1 VLHSLLIVGGPLE
14 GPARDAPWHASATI
28 VSTDAL
34 ALLLGDPAVPL
45 PAVVVIGAQV
55 AVSLTLVRNL
65 RAAWPACELVFI
77 AAAGQEDDLRRLL
90 GRSMTL
96 GGHWTILAAH
106 DPKLAATI
114 DSVLQNAARRVR
126 LRTTLARANVAIASP
141 RQPDDPQYRRMA
153 QASHYLDQVLAQSRD
168 GFVGLDA
175 GLRLLQWNDSA
186 ARQWQVPQRQAL
198 GLTGPELPFW
208 SDRLAQAV
216 TQALRGADTA
226 PFEQGDDGGRHF
238 EFGVSSVRDADAR
251 LIGVS
256 LVIRDVTERHQRLQ
270 QERADREAAA
280 RAIDAQRRQ
289 LFEMFDLAPGFMSVT
304 RGPQH
309 RLEIFNQAYA
319 ELCGITPGTAL
330 PLEAAFPALAGQSF
344 TALRD
349 QVYASG
355 VPFVGKACALTT
367 PDGAG
372 GVQQRYI
379 DFIYQPWRDAEGKIT
394 GILCQGH
401 DVTEQK
407 QRQDGLLMHQ
417 TELEA
422 LVARRT
428 ADLQVANTALQQSQK
443 LEAIGKLTGG
453 VAHDFNN
460 ILQVIGSNLDL
471 MGLDPA
477 VTPALRQRLT
487 GSTAAVER
495 AARLSAQLLA
505 FARRQPLQPVPTN
518 LTATLRGMDD
528 LLRRALGEAV
538 DVDIAVAPV
547 LWNTLI
553 DRHQLE
559 NVILNL
565 AINARDAMS
574 GNGQLTIELSNV
586 ELDQRYVDGRA
597 DLAPGQYILLA
608 VSDTGTG
615 IPAEV
620 LERVFEPFFT
630 TKAEGEGTG
639 LGLSMAYGFV
649 KQSGGHIAIYSEPGH
664 GTTVRIYLPRSLEAE
679 HAMAPPA
686 SDAIPP
692 GTETILVV
700 EDDAAV
706 RIAVVDMLKGLGYTV
721 LSAYDAASALAMLE
735 SGAAPDLLFTDVVM
749 PGPLRSPELARQARL
764 LAPGIGVLFT
774 SGYTQN
780 AIVHAGRLD
789 TGVELLSKPYR
800 RADLARKVR
809 SVLDARMAPDTTPQR
824 IVLVEDNDDAR
835 DMLKE
840 LLEMLGYEALCFAAA
855 EKALPHLRASD
866 VLLTDLTLP
875 GMSGIELAE
884 RAVALWPGL
893 PVIFASGRLV
903 EGTSVRARILTKPYS
918 LEQLQAV
925 LDEVKAELGT
935 R

>member
-1 VLHSLLIVGGPLE
+1 MPDSLLIVGAPLE
-14 GPARDAPWHASATI
+14 GAAALAPWSAEATI
-28 VSTDAL
+28 VSRDGLDAL
-34 ALLLGDPAVPL
+34 LAGSATPV

-55 AVSLTLVRNL
+55 AVSLTLVRTL
-65 RAAWPACELVFI
+65 RAAWPACELVFV
-77 AAAGQEDDLRRLL
+77 AAAGLEGDLRRLL
-90 GRSMTL
+90 GRSVTL
-96 GGHWTILAAH
+96 GGHWSILPEH
-106 DPKLAATI
+106 DPRIVTTVDTA
-114 DSVLQNAARRVR
+114 LQNAARRAR
-126 LRTTLARANVAIASP
+126 LRTTLARANDALAAP
-141 RQPDDPQYRRMA
+141 RQVDESQYRRMA
-153 QASHYLDQVLAQSRD
+153 QASHYLAQVLAQSID

-175 GLRLLQWNDSA
+175 ELRLLQWNDSA
-186 ARQWQVPQRQAL
+186 ARQWQMPQRQAL
-198 GLTGPELPFW
+198 VLTAPELPFW
-208 SDRLAQAV
+208 TPRVAQAV
-216 TQALRGADTA
+216 AQALRGSDVA
-226 PFEQGDDGGRHF
+226 PFEQGDATGRHF
-238 EFGVSSVRDADAR
+238 EFGISGVRDDDAR
-251 LIGVS
+251 AIGVS

-270 QERADREAAA
+270 RERAEREAAA
-280 RAIDAQRRQ
+280 RAIDIQRRQ

-309 RLEIFNQAYA
+309 HLEIFNQAYA
-319 ELCGITPGTAL
+319 KLCGIAPGSSL
-330 PLEAAFPALAGQSF
+330 PLQAAFPTLAGQAF
-344 TALRD
+344 TSLRD

-355 VPFVGKACALTT
+355 VAYVGKAQPIMV

-372 GVQQRYI
+372 CLEQRYI
-379 DFIYQPWRDAEGKIT
+379 DFVYQPWRDAAGAIT

-417 TELEA
+417 TELES
-422 LVARRT
+422 LVAQRT
-428 ADLQVANTALQQSQK
+428 GDLQVANAALQQAQK
-443 LEAIGKLTGG
+443 LEAVGKLTGG

-477 VTPALRQRLT
+477 ATPALRQRLA

-518 LTATLRGMDD
+518 VASTLRGMDD
-528 LLRRALGEAV
+528 LLHRALGAAI
-538 DVDIAVAPV
+538 DVDIAIAPD

-565 AINARDAMS
+565 AINARDAMAGS
-574 GNGQLTIELSNV
+574 GKLTIELSNV
-586 ELDQRYVDGRA
+586 ALDARFASGRT
-597 DLAPGQYILLA
+597 DLAPGDYLLLA
-608 VSDTGTG
+608 VSDTGAG
-615 IPAEV
+615 IPADV
-620 LERVFEPFFT
+620 LERVFEPFYT
-630 TKAEGEGTG
+630 TKPEGQGTG

-679 HAMAPPA
+679 HRMAALA
-686 SDAIPP
+686 SDAIAF

-735 SGAAPDLLFTDVVM
+735 SGATPDLLFTDVVM
-749 PGPLRSPELARQARL
+749 PGRLRSPELARQARL
-764 LAPGIGVLFT
+764 LVPGISVLFT

-800 RADLARKVR
+800 RAELAAKVR
-809 SVLDARMAPDTTPQR
+809 TLLDARKASATPLR
-824 IVLVEDNDDAR
+824 IVLVEDNQDAR
-835 DMLKE
+835 EMLQE
-840 LLEMLGYEALCFAAA
+840 LLEVLGYEAISFASADHVLA
-855 EKALPHLRASD
+855 HLRATD
-866 VLLTDLTLP
+866 VLLTDVTLP

-884 RAVALWPGL
+884 QATALFPEL
-893 PVIFASGRLV
+893 AVIFASGRQV
-903 EGTSVRARILTKPYS
+903 EGTSVRAKILNKPYT

-925 LDEVKAELGT
+925 LEEFTAG
-935 R
+935 RPG

>member
-1 VLHSLLIVGGPLE
+1 MSDSLLIVGGPLA
-14 GPARDAPWHASATI
+14 GPARDAPWHASATK
-28 VSTDAL
+28 VSADTL
-34 ALLLGDPAVPL
+34 ALLLADPATPV
-45 PAVVVIGAQV
+45 PAVAVIGADV
-55 AVSLTLVRNL
+55 TVSLALVRSL

-77 AAAGQEDDLRRLL
+77 AAAGQDDDLRKLL
-90 GRSMTL
+90 RRSVTL

-106 DPKLAATI
+106 DPKLVATI
-114 DSVLQNAARRVR
+114 DSALHNAARRVK
-126 LRTTLARANVAIASP
+126 LRTTLARANVAIAAP
-141 RQPDDPQYRRMA
+141 REVDESQYRRMA

-175 GLRLLQWNDSA
+175 ALRLLQWNDSA

-198 GLTGPELPFW
+198 ALTGPELPFW
-208 SDRLAQAV
+208 SGRLAHAV
-216 TQALRGADTA
+216 ALALRGADTA
-226 PFEQGDDGGRHF
+226 PFEQGDDAGRHF
-238 EFGVSSVRDADAR
+238 EYGVSSVRDADAR

-256 LVIRDVTERHQRLQ
+256 LVIRDVTE
-270 QERADREAAA
+270 
-280 RAIDAQRRQ
+280 
-289 LFEMFDLAPGFMSVT
+289 
-304 RGPQH
+304 
-309 RLEIFNQAYA
+309 
-319 ELCGITPGTAL
+319 
-330 PLEAAFPALAGQSF
+330 
-344 TALRD
+344 
-349 QVYASG
+349 
-355 VPFVGKACALTT
+355 
-367 PDGAG
+367 
-372 GVQQRYI
+372 
-379 DFIYQPWRDAEGKIT
+379 
-394 GILCQGH
+394 
-401 DVTEQK
+401 QK
-407 QRQDGLLMHQ
+407 QRQDGLLMQ
-417 TELEA
+417 QAELEA

-428 ADLQVANTALQQSQK
+428 ADLQTANAALQQSQK
-443 LEAIGKLTGG
+443 LEAIGRLTGG

-477 VTPALRQRLT
+477 ITPTLRQRLA

-518 LTATLRGMDD
+518 LTTTLRGMDD

-538 DVDIAVAPV
+538 DVDIAIAQA

-565 AINARDAMS
+565 AINARDAMG
-574 GNGQLTIELSNV
+574 GNGHLTIELSNV

-615 IPAEV
+615 IPADV
-620 LERVFEPFFT
+620 LERVFEPFYT

-679 HAMAPPA
+679 HAMTPLAT
-686 SDAIPP
+686 DAIPS

-706 RIAVVDMLKGLGYTV
+706 RIAVVDMLKGLGYAV

-764 LAPGIGVLFT
+764 LVPGIGVLFT

-800 RADLARKVR
+800 RGDLARKVR
-809 SVLDARMAPDTTPQR
+809 SMLDVRMAPDTTPQR

-840 LLEMLGYEALCFAAA
+840 LLEVLGYEALCFATA

-884 RAVALWPGL
+884 RAVAQWPGL

-925 LDEVKAELGT
+925 LDEVSADIAQ